1 MRVKPKNWIAK
12 FPFVSPTI
20 KRTCMLKIVSPEC
33 RRRSDDT
40 ILGKSL
46 MTLAD
51 KNNANKIVTT
61 GTDNESGKK
70 SLPV

>member
-1 MRVKPKNWIAK
+1 
-12 FPFVSPTI
+12 
-20 KRTCMLKIVSPEC
+20 MLKIVSPEC